1 MMLGIVVAFRVL
13 SDYSLDVGSCILK
26 GLWDSLFFTM
36 VVFKAISMF
45 HLQKLL

>member
-1 MMLGIVVAFRVL
+1 MMLVSWWAFRVL
-13 SDYSLDVGSCILK
+13 SDHSLDVGSCILMD
-26 GLWDSLFFTM
+26 LWYSLFFTM